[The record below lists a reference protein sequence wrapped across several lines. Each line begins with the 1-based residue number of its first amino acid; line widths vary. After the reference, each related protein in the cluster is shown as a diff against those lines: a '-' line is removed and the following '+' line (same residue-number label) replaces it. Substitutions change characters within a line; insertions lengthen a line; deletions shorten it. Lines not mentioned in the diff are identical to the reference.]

1 MMTRVFR
8 RWFRRAL
15 KGPTLLHLHI
25 PRTGGLSARVFLEG
39 LFPKRAVRIHNS
51 NPPGQSL
58 DELRAHARDIRL
70 VSGHFHYGLH
80 ECFEDSLYV
89 VVLRQPV
96 ARVVSIHNYIRQNPE
111 HRLHGFFNEPG
122 MSLKAFYDRHLGMSP
137 QFLNGQVRLLLRL
150 DQDPGRTHLDQKD
163 LEIAL
168 DHLRSPK
175 TLVVPLERLDL
186 LPRLLEKHFGP
197 LGPVSMPRI
206 NATRPVAA
214 DPETVELIRRHN
226 ALDQLLY
233 DAVTARDTPSQAAEG

>member
-1 MMTRVFR
+1 MKRVFG
-8 RWFRRAL
+8 RWFRRSL

-25 PRTGGLSARVFLEG
+25 PRTGGSSVRAFLG
-39 LFPKRAVRIHNS
+39 SLFPPQAVRSQDFHS
-51 NPPGQSL
+51 SKESL
-58 DELRAHARDIRL
+58 EELRANARAIRL

-96 ARVVSIHNYIRQNPE
+96 ARVVSLYNYIRQTPG

-122 MSLKAFYDRHLGMSP
+122 MTLKTFYDRHLELSP
-137 QFLNGQVRLLLRL
+137 QFQDGHVRQLLRL
-150 DQDPGRTHLDQKD
+150 DQNPHYRPLDQED
-163 LEIAL
+163 LEAAL
-168 DHLRSPK
+168 AHLTSPK

-186 LPRLLEKHFGP
+186 LPRLLERHFGP
-197 LGPVSMPRI
+197 LGTISMPRI

-233 DAVTARDTPSQAAEG
+233 DAVAAGETFSQAATG

>member
-1 MMTRVFR
+1 MMKRVFGRWLR
-8 RWFRRAL
+8 RPM

-25 PRTGGLSARVFLEG
+25 PRTGGSSARAFLG
-39 LFPKRAVRIHNS
+39 SLFPPQAVRSQDFHS
-51 NPPGQSL
+51 PKESL
-58 DELRAHARDIRL
+58 EELRAHARDIRL

-80 ECFEDSLYV
+80 ECFEDFLYV
-89 VVLRQPV
+89 VVLREPV

-122 MSLKAFYDRHLGMSP
+122 MTLKTFYDRHLKLSP
-137 QFLNGQVRLLLRL
+137 QFQDGQVRQLLRL
-150 DQDPGRTHLDQKD
+150 DQNPHYRPLDKED

-168 DHLRSPK
+168 AHLRSPK

-186 LPRLLEKHFGP
+186 LPRLLERHLSP
-197 LGPVSMPRI
+197 LETINMPHI

-233 DAVTARDTPSQAAEG
+233 DAVTAGDAFSQAAKG